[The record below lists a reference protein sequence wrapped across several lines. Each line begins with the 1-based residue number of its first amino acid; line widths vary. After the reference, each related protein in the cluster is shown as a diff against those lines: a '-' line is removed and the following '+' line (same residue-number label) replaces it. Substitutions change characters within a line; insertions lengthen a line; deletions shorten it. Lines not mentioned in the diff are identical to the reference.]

1 MMMTGEDN
9 YNGSSGFLPTGYP
22 SADFEFDG
30 LSIDLDDFNRI
41 LEETPGSL
49 QSNPVDPSFRNMSQG
64 ESAPE
69 TNQFQSELLS
79 SEFAFGDLLRYP
91 SEASDARAG
100 SLGGLFDYHR
110 ELELPAHDSLV
121 QTSSA
126 SFQDFFSTG
135 KGTSYTERGQMS
147 VLQIPSCSTASSFAE
162 IDHNLVLDHGD
173 NLNFDLVDNRN
184 GTESKNIAEEF
195 DNKNALHDLS
205 VENMNFVFDN
215 CGAIITN
222 TLETPEAPENEV
234 AMPMEFSSVDAN
246 LTSHNVTSNESSFC
260 HGSDIVSDV
269 SDPCSV
275 LPNCMNGD
283 VGYFAHSSMHCWYN
297 SSNFMFKES
306 KEGEVIEFPTESAC
320 SSSRMI
326 FHDQGRT
333 NNGSVPQLSLTD
345 FSDVKQ
351 QHFDV
356 KGNGHILSACGK
368 LSYTANDGLF
378 DDNGS
383 VQPFNRIAFCAK
395 NEYDKFVTPGN
406 ICHSTEGFDRAGW
419 SKSINRVDSLEESK
433 QFLSDVPPI
442 SKRVLMVNG
451 KDAHHS
457 HQDINL
463 TVSSQT
469 SLGGVHLEQYLPSS
483 HPITSSMVHFGRF
496 EHEKR
501 STLIPS
507 RSIGLS
513 KVSPESIHSTSS
525 DCRSYVDDDPDI
537 CILED
542 ISQPARSNQSM
553 VLVKKTPSLPNVT
566 FSNPHHNSGM
576 GGIRLKGND
585 ERLIFRVALQ
595 GLSQPKSEASP
606 PDGVLTVPLLRHQ
619 RIALSW
625 MTQKEKAGSPC
636 WGGILADDQGLGKTV
651 STIALILNER
661 PPSSR
666 ASSQDVTKVGME
678 MLNLDDDDDDDDD
691 DDKDDVGDEEG
702 RKQESDSSQ
711 VMLNGASNKSSSPS
725 GQAKGRPAAGTL
737 IVCPTSVLRQWAEEL
752 HNKVTSKANLSVLV
766 YHGSNRTK
774 DPFELAKYDVVITTY
789 SIVSMEVPKQP
800 PACGDD
806 DEKGKW
812 ESENASSND
821 FPQSRKRKCPSSSNK
836 KGVKHKKGADE
847 LLLDSVSRPL
857 AKVGWFRIVLD
868 EAQSIKNHRT
878 QVARAC
884 WGLRAKRRW
893 CLSGTPIQNAI
904 DDLYSYFRFLR
915 YDPYAVYKSFCSAI
929 KIPISKNPAKGYP
942 KLQAILQTIM
952 LRRTKATLLDG
963 KPIINLP
970 PKVIELKKV
979 EFTEEERDFYS
990 KLESDS
996 RAQFKEYAAAGTVKQ
1011 NYVNILLMLLRL
1023 RQACDHPLLVRGF
1036 DSNSSQRLSI
1046 ETAKTLP
1053 QERLT
1058 FLLSRLSSLSLC
1070 GICNDPPEDAVVAV
1084 CGHVFCNQC
1093 ISEHLTGDDYQCP
1106 TANCKVRLGASSV
1119 FSNATLNTS
1128 LTELPSRESS
1138 LNSSGSKVAEVIGP
1152 YSEDSLYGS
1161 SKIKAALD
1169 VLKSLAKPQ
1178 DDRLKISG
1186 CPEGS
1191 SGLQSGDSPNGYH
1204 EEKIPV
1210 TGESLN
1216 GSSKVLGEKAIV
1228 FSQWTRMLD
1237 LFEACLKSSFIQY
1250 RRLDGTMSVA
1260 SRDKAVKDFNTLP
1273 EVSVMIMSLKAASLG
1288 LNMVA
1293 ACHVLLLDLWWNP
1306 TTEDQAI
1313 DRAHRIGQ
1321 TRPVTVLRLTVKDT
1335 VEDRILALQHKKREM
1350 VASAFGEDET
1360 GVRQSRLT
1368 VEDLEYLFMA

>member
-1 MMMTGEDN
+1 MTGEDN
-9 YNGSSGFLPTGYP
+9 YNGSSGFLSTGYP

-49 QSNPVDPSFRNMSQG
+49 QSNPEDPSFRNMSQG

-110 ELELPAHDSLV
+110 ELEPPAHDSLV

-135 KGTSYTERGQMS
+135 KGTSCTERGQMS

-215 CGAIITN
+215 CGAILTN

-260 HGSDIVSDV
+260 HGYDIVSDV

-368 LSYTANDGLF
+368 LSYTANNRLF

-406 ICHSTEGFDRAGW
+406 IFCHSTEGFDRAGW

-442 SKRVLMVNG
+442 SKKVLMVNG

-463 TVSSQT
+463 TVSTQT

-483 HPITSSMVHFGRF
+483 HPITSSMVHFGCF
-496 EHEKR
+496 ELEKR
-501 STLIPS
+501 SRLIPS

-525 DCRSYVDDDPDI
+525 DCRSHVDDDPDI

-542 ISQPARSNQSM
+542 ISQPARSHQSM
-553 VLVKKTPSLPNVT
+553 VLVKKTPSLSNVT

-625 MTQKEKAGSPC
+625 MTQKEKAGSHC

-666 ASSQDVTKVGME
+666 ASSQDMTKVGME
-678 MLNLDDDDDDDDD
+678 I
-691 DDKDDVGDEEG
+691 
-702 RKQESDSSQ
+702 
-711 VMLNGASNKSSSPS
+711 SSPS

-821 FPQSRKRKCPSSSNK
+821 FPESRKRKCPSSSNK

-990 KLESDS
+990 RLESDS

-1046 ETAKTLP
+1046 ETAKKLP

-1058 FLLSRLSSLSLC
+1058 FLLSCLSSLSLC

-1119 FSNATLNTS
+1119 FSNATLNSS

-1237 LFEACLKSSFIQY
+1237 LFEACLKSSSIQY

>member
-1 MMMTGEDN
+1 MLMMGENN
-9 YNGSSGFLPTGYP
+9 YSDSPFYLPSGDP

-30 LSIDLDDFNRI
+30 LSIDLDDINRI
-41 LEETPGSL
+41 LEENSGSL
-49 QSNPVDPSFRNMSQG
+49 QSKPEDPSFRTQG
-64 ESAPE
+64 DSAPE
-69 TNQFQSELLS
+69 SNQFQSGFS
-79 SEFAFGDLLRYP
+79 SETSG
-91 SEASDARAG
+91 ARAG
-100 SLGGLFDYHR
+100 SVGGSFDYHGKS
-110 ELELPAHDSLV
+110 EPHAHGGCSLV

-126 SFQDFFSTG
+126 SFEDWFSIG
-135 KGTSYTERGQMS
+135 QGTPYSERVRTSLPEM
-147 VLQIPSCSTASSFAE
+147 PSCSTASSFAE
-162 IDHNLVLDHGD
+162 IDDNHVLDHDD

-184 GTESKNIAEEF
+184 GTESKSTAEEF
-195 DNKNALHDLS
+195 DKKNALLGPA
-205 VENMNFVFDN
+205 VENIHLVFDQ
-215 CGAIITN
+215 CGDILTN

-234 AMPMEFSSVDAN
+234 AVRMEFSSVDAN
-246 LTSHNVTSNESSFC
+246 MTSHNVISNESTFC

-269 SDPCSV
+269 SDTCSV

-283 VGYFAHSSMHCWYN
+283 DGCFADSSMQYWYN
-297 SSNFMFKES
+297 SPSFMFNES
-306 KEGEVIEFPTESAC
+306 EGEAIEYPTESAC

-326 FHDQGRT
+326 FHDQGRMD
-333 NNGSVPQLSLTD
+333 NRSVPQLSITD
-345 FSDVKQ
+345 FSDVKK
-351 QHFDV
+351 QHFEV
-356 KGNGHILSACGK
+356 KGNGHILPAFGK
-368 LSYTANDGLF
+368 LSYSTNDGHS
-378 DDNGS
+378 DDKGS
-383 VQPFNRIAFCAK
+383 VQTFNRFAVCIN
-395 NEYDKFVTPGN
+395 NEHEKLVTPGN
-406 ICHSTEGFDRAGW
+406 IFCQSAGW
-419 SKSINRVDSLEESK
+419 RQSINRVDSLDEDSK
-433 QFLSDVPPI
+433 QFLSDVSPSI
-442 SKRVLMVNG
+442 SKQVFVVNG
-451 KDAHHS
+451 KDAHHY

-469 SLGGVHLEQYLPSS
+469 SLGGGYSEQYFPST
-483 HPITSSMVHFGRF
+483 HPITSSMAPFGF
-496 EHEKR
+496 YGDEKQ

-513 KVSPESIHSTSS
+513 KVSPESIHSNSS
-525 DCRSYVDDDPDI
+525 DCRSHVDDDPDI

-542 ISQPARSNQSM
+542 ISHPARYNQSM
-553 VLVKKTPSLPNVT
+553 VLVKKTPSLPNAA
-566 FSNPHHNSGM
+566 FSNPHHDSGM
-576 GGIRLKGND
+576 GGIRFKGND
-585 ERLIFRVALQ
+585 ERQIFRVALQ

-625 MTQKEKAGSPC
+625 MTQKEKADSC
-636 WGGILADDQGLGKTV
+636 CMGGILADDQGLGKTV

-661 PPSSR
+661 PPSST
-666 ASSQDVTKVGME
+666 ASSQEITKVEME
-678 MLNLDDDDDDDDD
+678 TLNLDDDDDDVVVDD
-691 DDKDDVGDEEG
+691 EG
-702 RKQESDSSQ
+702 MKQESDSSQ
-711 VMLNGASNKSSSPS
+711 VMSNGASKKSSSPS

-752 HNKVTSKANLSVLV
+752 NNKVTSKANLSVLV

-774 DPFELAKYDVVITTY
+774 DPLEIAKYDVVLTTY

-800 PACGDD
+800 PVRGED
-806 DEKGKW
+806 DENGKW
-812 ESENASSND
+812 ESDHASSMD
-821 FPQSRKRKCPSSSNK
+821 FPSSRKRKCPSSSNK
-836 KGVKHKKGADE
+836 KGAKHKKGVDE
-847 LLLDSVSRPL
+847 LLLDSVCRPL

-915 YDPYAVYKSFCSAI
+915 YEPYAVYKSFCSSI
-929 KIPISKNPAKGYP
+929 KIPISKSPAKGYT

-952 LRRTKATLLDG
+952 LRRTKGTLLDG

-990 KLESDS
+990 RLETDS

-1046 ETAKTLP
+1046 ETAKKLP
-1053 QERLT
+1053 QEKLT
-1058 FLLSRLSSLSLC
+1058 FLLSCLSSLSLC
-1070 GICNDPPEDAVVAV
+1070 GICNDPSEDAVVAV

-1106 TANCKVRLGASSV
+1106 TRNCKVRLGASSV
-1119 FSNATLNTS
+1119 FSNATLN
-1128 LTELPSRESS
+1128 SS
-1138 LNSSGSKVAEVIGP
+1138 LSEQPGQDSSLDFSGSKVVEVFGP
-1152 YSEDSLYGS
+1152 CSEDSLYGS

-1178 DDRLKISG
+1178 DCRLKASG

-1191 SGLQSGDSPNGYH
+1191 SGFHSGDSPSGFPD
-1204 EEKIPV
+1204 EKSLI

-1216 GSSKVLGEKAIV
+1216 DSSKVRGEKAIV

-1237 LFEACLKSSFIQY
+1237 LFEACLKSSSIEY
-1250 RRLDGTMSVA
+1250 RRLDGTMSIA
-1260 SRDKAVKDFNTLP
+1260 ARDKAVKDFNTLP

-1360 GVRQSRLT
+1360 GVRQTRLT